1 MRIGKEMQVG
11 VLEGKVVLVTGAGRG
26 VGREIALLA
35 ARQGA
40 KVVVN
45 DLGGTMDGREEGLP
59 DPAEEVVAEI
69 RATGGEAVADTN
81 SVTERDGADAMVQK
95 ALQAFGG
102 LHAVA
107 NPAGILRDRMFHNMD
122 DEDWRSV
129 VDVHLNGSYNVSRAA
144 IEHFREQ
151 EGGSLVFFTSSAG
164 LVGNIGQANYSAAKL
179 GIVGLSRSIALEG
192 ARKNIR
198 SNVVAPFAWTRMLA
212 SIPVKSEE
220 QGRRLARL
228 REKMRADQVAH
239 PVVALMAD
247 SANGMTGQ
255 ILALRGNEI
264 ILMSQPRPA
273 RTVVRLEGWTPET
286 VLSHGFPA
294 LAGDLVP
301 LEGTNEVFNWEAV

>member
-1 MRIGKEMQVG
+1 MG

-40 KVVVN
+40 SVVVN
-45 DLGGTMDGREEGLP
+45 DLGGAMDGKEEGLP

-81 SVTERDGADAMVQK
+81 SVTDRAGADAMVQK
-95 ALQAFGG
+95 ALQVFGG
-102 LHAVA
+102 LDAVA
-107 NPAGILRDRMFHNMD
+107 NPAGILRDKMFHKMD
-122 DEDWRSV
+122 DQDWRSV

-144 IEHFREQ
+144 IAHFREQ
-151 EGGSLVFFTSSAG
+151 ESGSLVFFTSSAG

-192 ARKNIR
+192 AKKNIR
-198 SNVVAPFAWTRMLA
+198 SNVIAPFAWTRMLA

-220 QGRRLARL
+220 HGRRLARL
-228 REKMRADQVAH
+228 REMMRSDQVAH

-247 SANGMTGQ
+247 SAKGMTGQ

-264 ILMSQPRPA
+264 ILMSQPRPV
-273 RTVVRLEGWTPET
+273 RTVVCADGWTPET
-286 VLSHGFPA
+286 VLHHGFPA

-301 LEGTNEVFNWEAV
+301 LEGTNEVFNWEVV